1 MDIIHHTLTFKKMN
15 IKEVAKLMNTLA
27 EVYPDCE
34 VTFANN
40 KVPVNTLS
48 YDAKSNSIN
57 LR

>member
-1 MDIIHHTLTFKKMN
+1 MN
-15 IKEVAKLMNTLA
+15 IKDVAKLMATYA
-27 EVYPDCE
+27 EIYPDCE

-40 KVPVNTLS
+40 KVPVNVVQ

>member
-1 MDIIHHTLTFKKMN
+1 MN
-15 IKEVAKLMNTLA
+15 IKEVARWMNSLA
-27 EVYPDCE
+27 EVYSDCE

-48 YDAKSNSIN
+48 YDEKSNSIN

>member
-1 MDIIHHTLTFKKMN
+1 MKITDA
-15 IKEVAKLMNTLA
+15 AKLMATFA
-27 EVYPDCE
+27 EIYPDCE

-40 KVPVNTLS
+40 KVPVNTVQ

>member
-1 MDIIHHTLTFKKMN
+1 LKILFGEIIIIMN
-15 IKEVAKLMNTLA
+15 IKDVAKLMTTYA
-27 EVYPDCE
+27 EIYPDCE

-40 KVPVNTLS
+40 KVSVNVVQ

>member
-1 MDIIHHTLTFKKMN
+1 MN
-15 IKEVAKLMNTLA
+15 IKDVAKLMTTLG

-40 KVPVNTLS
+40 KVPVTVVH

>member
-1 MDIIHHTLTFKKMN
+1 MN
-15 IKEVAKLMNTLA
+15 IKDVAKLMATYA
-27 EVYPDCE
+27 EIYPDCE

-40 KVPVNTLS
+40 KVPVNAVQ

>member
-1 MDIIHHTLTFKKMN
+1 MN
-15 IKEVAKLMNTLA
+15 IKEVAKLMNSLA

-34 VTFANN
+34 FTFANN

>member
-1 MDIIHHTLTFKKMN
+1 MN
-15 IKEVAKLMNTLA
+15 IKDVVKLMTTFG
-27 EVYPDCE
+27 EIYPNCE

-40 KVPVNTLS
+40 KVPVNVIQ

>member
-1 MDIIHHTLTFKKMN
+1 MKITD
-15 IKEVAKLMNTLA
+15 VVKLMSA
-27 EVYPDCE
+27 YSDIYPDCE

-40 KVPVNTLS
+40 KVPVNTIQ

>member
-1 MDIIHHTLTFKKMN
+1 MN
-15 IKEVAKLMNTLA
+15 IKEVAKWMNTLA
-27 EVYPDCE
+27 EIYQDCE